1 MTPVKNLP
9 IPRALETTPDGS
21 VWVGTAAGL
30 VRFTSAGRRLYT
42 EADGLPGSVV
52 LGLYADRRGD
62 LWVSAER
69 GVARFSQERFSP
81 LLMVPGDRVQRII
94 NITGAGDTLWLR
106 DFYLRLFRWR
116 NDHLTP
122 ADDIPEM
129 HRRGASSIH
138 AGTSG
143 ISGLDRRPA
152 GWSRERRAARSA
164 RSSQALATSAA

>member
-1 MTPVKNLP
+1 M
-9 IPRALETTPDGS
+9 
-21 VWVGTAAGL
+21 
-30 VRFTSAGRRLYT
+30 RFTSAGRRLYT

-122 ADDIPEM
+122 ADDIPEV

-138 AGTSG
+138 AGKSG
-143 ISGLDRRPA
+143 DLWIGSSA
-152 GWSRERRAARSA
+152 GRLVARTPGGEV
-164 RSSQALATSAA
+164 RTYEPGIGNIG